1 MALMHKFDLSTD
13 LTQFF
18 LGSFLVVFTFVILL
32 SIISPNSRRKRRKGK
47 RVDDQLVNPEGELI
61 D

>member
-18 LGSFLVVFTFVILL
+18 LGTFIVVFTFVILL
-32 SIISPNSRRKRRKGK
+32 SVVSPNRRRKRRGGG
-47 RVDDQLVNPEGELI
+47 RVDDRVVNPEGELI